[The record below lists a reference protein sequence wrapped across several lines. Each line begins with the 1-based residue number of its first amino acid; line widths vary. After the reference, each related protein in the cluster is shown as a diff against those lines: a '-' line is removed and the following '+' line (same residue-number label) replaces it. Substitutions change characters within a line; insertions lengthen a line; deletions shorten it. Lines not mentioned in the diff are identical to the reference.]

1 MPTIKS
7 SPTIPLPHSWDL
19 KSWETAAAH
28 VWPHNEIAAR
38 RILRAHRAE
47 LQAAGALTRIGRRLV
62 FLGNGYMKWLASQAP
77 NVSEYDV
84 PMNRPEHAAKRF
96 GGRANA

>member
-19 KSWETAAAH
+19 RSWQTIAAH
-28 VWPHNEIAAR
+28 GWPHNEMAAR
-38 RILRAHRAE
+38 RLLRAHRAE
-47 LQAAGALTRIGRRLV
+47 LQAAGALTRIGRSLV
-62 FLGNGYMKWLASQAP
+62 FLGSGSMKWLASQAP
-77 NVSEYDV
+77 NVTELDV

-96 GGRANA
+96 GGR

>member
-19 KSWETAAAH
+19 RSWQTIAAH
-28 VWPHNEIAAR
+28 VWPHNEMAAR
-38 RILRAHRAE
+38 RLLRAHRAE
-47 LQAAGALTRIGRRLV
+47 LQAAGALTRIGRSLV
-62 FLGNGYMKWLASQAP
+62 FLGSGYMKWLASQAP
-77 NVSEYDV
+77 NVTELDV

-96 GGRANA
+96 GGR